1 MAKELTSKK
10 KKPEKEKD
18 PLAPDPETLHKTD
31 PQEEMEG
38 PVSSLV
44 QNLKE
49 EAEKGDQESKE
60 EADRRKDEN
69 T

>member
-1 MAKELTSKK
+1 MAKEITTKK
-10 KKPEKEKD
+10 KKKDKEKD

-49 EAEKGDQESKE
+49 EVEKGNQESKE